1 MKVRYLISIPALAI
15 FVLFGY
21 WVKCQMGI
29 NVTESI
35 SLSNLTPF
43 KYLQRNDVISVP
55 EPGIIL
61 NDSFETR
68 PIIRNWSDLWMRDK
82 GKVTVGYDFHG
93 TNNSRCLLVK
103 SNSTRSWAYSHNKY
117 VEVLEGDVFSFEG
130 ITKIEG
136 DEISA
141 YAGIAAFDKQKKPIK
156 WNYIS
161 EKVDKTKKWVK
172 INKKFAIPENIKY
185 ISFRLSGT
193 GIGDFKFDNIC
204 FRKEGL
210 GVSE

>member
-1 MKVRYLISIPALAI
+1 MLTLAI

-29 NVTESI
+29 NVIESI

-68 PIIRNWSDLWMRDK
+68 PIFRNWSDLWMRDK
-82 GKVTVGYDFHG
+82 GKVTAGYDSHG
-93 TNNSRCLLVK
+93 INNSRSLLIK
-103 SNSTRSWAYSHNKY
+103 STSTKSWAYSHNKY

-136 DEISA
+136 DKISA

-161 EKVDKTKKWVK
+161 EKADKAKKWVK

-193 GIGDFKFDNIC
+193 GIGEFRFDNVC